1 MSFDP
6 GLELGDKITN
16 ADVVKIFACGN
27 MGGMRRSKKTGTLVI
42 ISDET
47 KGLYRDEWQE
57 GILYYT
63 GMGKVGNQVLNGNQ
77 NGTLFYSNSNGVEVH
92 LFEVMEKTVYTYRG
106 VVVLAREPY
115 QTRQPDDHGNMRDV
129 WIFLLKLVDTF
140 EKKIKEAYERD
151 IVKLPNKELGRR
163 FEINASA
170 KGPKKA
176 ETTVYYRNPYLKA
189 LVKRLAMGKCQWCK
203 AEAPFIDNYG
213 EPYLE
218 EHHVQELANGGKD
231 EIDNVVAVCPN
242 CHRKIHILNKDS
254 YKTELKDIA
263 LLNKQRYERMMTYSS
278 MSAKN
283 NRKRG

>member
-129 WIFLLKLVDTF
+129 WIFPLKLVDTF
-140 EKKIKEAYERD
+140 EKKSKRHTKE
-151 IVKLPNKELGRR
+151 
-163 FEINASA
+163 
-170 KGPKKA
+170 
-176 ETTVYYRNPYLKA
+176 
-189 LVKRLAMGKCQWCK
+189 
-203 AEAPFIDNYG
+203 
-213 EPYLE
+213 
-218 EHHVQELANGGKD
+218 
-231 EIDNVVAVCPN
+231 
-242 CHRKIHILNKDS
+242 IL
-254 YKTELKDIA
+254 
-263 LLNKQRYERMMTYSS
+263 
-278 MSAKN
+278 
-283 NRKRG
+283 

>member
-1 MSFDP
+1 
-6 GLELGDKITN
+6 
-16 ADVVKIFACGN
+16 
-27 MGGMRRSKKTGTLVI
+27 
-42 ISDET
+42 
-47 KGLYRDEWQE
+47 
-57 GILYYT
+57 
-63 GMGKVGNQVLNGNQ
+63 
-77 NGTLFYSNSNGVEVH
+77 
-92 LFEVMEKTVYTYRG
+92 
-106 VVVLAREPY
+106 
-115 QTRQPDDHGNMRDV
+115 
-129 WIFLLKLVDTF
+129 
-140 EKKIKEAYERD
+140 
-151 IVKLPNKELGRR
+151 
-163 FEINASA
+163 
-170 KGPKKA
+170 
-176 ETTVYYRNPYLKA
+176 
-189 LVKRLAMGKCQWCK
+189 MGKCQWCK